1 VAFPVEEHTALVAS
15 AVGYFKDALGDGG
28 EGGTVTYVQNLNDS
42 GTDSLRSFCEDTT
55 ARIILFEDGLN
66 GTIVLASGIVLK
78 SNKTVW
84 GRHRDGTAADIFID
98 NTPANENGC
107 FEMDSGASNVILSNL
122 KGRALGTNDQ
132 VDDFFF
138 VPAGTSKVWM
148 DHISTTGDGT
158 NGMDGI
164 LDIRGTDVTMSWCK
178 GIDWSNS
185 HLLVA
190 ADKVTFH
197 NNLWRSCTARLP
209 KSDSGTTISRV
220 HSFNNWFDAWDSS
233 CIRIIKVGAG
243 ASEGVL
249 QRNVFD
255 AGPDTRAIQADGGGE
270 WEDKGLA
277 NALLNGSTAD
287 AQGTVFTVPYS
298 FISIPVDNAGEQQTL
313 RDLITA
319 DAGWQSAFPGD
330 PILPLELQDRH
341 MLPERSPGPK
351 RGSHVWIESR
361 QADLFL
367 PLAGPPSVGPP
378 VGRAVAGLS

>member
-1 VAFPVEEHTALVAS
+1 MGILAYMEPTTLEAFNPTTAHTALVAS
-15 AVGYFKDALGDGG
+15 AVGYFKDAGGDGG
-28 EGGTVTYVQNLNDS
+28 EGGVITHVQNLDN
-42 GTDSLRSFCEDTT
+42 GGLDSLRSFLIDTT
-55 ARIILFEDGLN
+55 PRIILFENGLN
-66 GTIVLASGIVLK
+66 GTIVLASGIVMK

-107 FEMDSGASNVILSNL
+107 FEMGAGESNVILSNL
-122 KGRALGTNDQ
+122 KGRALGTNDA

-138 VPAGTSKVWM
+138 VPSGTSKVWM

-185 HLLVA
+185 HLLIG
-190 ADKVTFH
+190 ADKITFH

-209 KSDSGTTISRV
+209 KSDSGTGAGDLSKV

-233 CIRIIKVGAG
+233 CIVIRKVSLG
-243 ASEGVL
+243 ASEAVI
-249 QRNVFD
+249 QRNIFD
-255 AGPDTRAIQADGGGE
+255 AGPDTRAIQADTGGE

-277 NALLNGSTAD
+277 NAFNGGATAD
-287 AQGTVFTVPYS
+287 AQGTVFIVPYS
-298 FISIPVDNAGEQQTL
+298 FSSDPVGTGPEQQTL

-319 DAGWQSAFPGD
+319 SAGWQSTF
-330 PILPLELQDRH
+330 
-341 MLPERSPGPK
+341 
-351 RGSHVWIESR
+351 
-361 QADLFL
+361 
-367 PLAGPPSVGPP
+367 
-378 VGRAVAGLS
+378 